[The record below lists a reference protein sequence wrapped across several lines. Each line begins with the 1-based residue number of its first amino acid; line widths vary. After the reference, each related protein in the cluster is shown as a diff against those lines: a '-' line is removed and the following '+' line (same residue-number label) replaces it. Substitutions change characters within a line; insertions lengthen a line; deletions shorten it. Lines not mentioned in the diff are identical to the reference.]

1 MHFLY
6 IIYSEKNNTYY
17 VGETES
23 LTTRL
28 KQHNQHYFK
37 KSYTKF
43 TNDWVFK
50 VEFKCKTIE
59 DARFLERFI
68 KRMKSKVFIE
78 TIINDNSI
86 LKDILKKK

>member
-6 IIYSEKNNTYY
+6 IIYSNKNNTYY
-17 VGETES
+17 VGETEDII
-23 LTTRL
+23 TRL

-37 KSYTKF
+37 KSYTKIAD
-43 TNDWVFK
+43 DWVLK
-50 VEFKCKTIE
+50 LKYKCNTIE

-78 TIINDNSI
+78 KIINDNSI
-86 LKDILKKK
+86 LKDTLKKK